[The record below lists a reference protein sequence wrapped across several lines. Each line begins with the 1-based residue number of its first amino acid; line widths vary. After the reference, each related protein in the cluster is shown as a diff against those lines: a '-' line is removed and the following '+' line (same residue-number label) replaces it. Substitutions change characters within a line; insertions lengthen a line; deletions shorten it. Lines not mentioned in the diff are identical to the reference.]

1 MSQNRTFESLF
12 PQLRRSMAD
21 SEQLMELE
29 ILFDSEN
36 AAFINSED
44 LYSQLNGIW
53 EI

>member
-1 MSQNRTFESLF
+1 
-12 PQLRRSMAD
+12 MAD

-53 EI
+53 EIWARKKLNFYIVTWIS